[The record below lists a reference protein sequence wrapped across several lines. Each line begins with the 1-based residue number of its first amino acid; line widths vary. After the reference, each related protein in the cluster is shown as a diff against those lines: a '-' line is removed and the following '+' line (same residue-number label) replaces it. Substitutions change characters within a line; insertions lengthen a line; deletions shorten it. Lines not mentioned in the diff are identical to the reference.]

1 MPKRGLTIP
10 EEGAQVIR
18 ARLKTLSWSQEAF
31 AEEIMSVTSRT
42 LRNWLSGKTTID
54 EHSLENMLMHIGLG
68 VSDVFR
74 ENLPR
79 TYQEK
84 STMSLM
90 VSTFKK
96 LLLSGDVRR
105 AIEKYRK
112 YLKGLA
118 EHVSFH
124 RIPLKGPYLM
134 FDHDETYH
142 NHYAVVSLTVDP
154 SRESSTYVLSWRFLN
169 LVRVNLGEITVTTT
183 ETTVKP
189 FFQKYSHTVSRAD
202 VSQPALFGF
211 WLARDGSLFFVEG
224 KDGLAVDA
232 QITEFIT
239 EKEHD
244 ERQDEIAVFWRGTQ
258 L

>member
-1 MPKRGLTIP
+1 
-10 EEGAQVIR
+10 
-18 ARLKTLSWSQEAF
+18 
-31 AEEIMSVTSRT
+31 
-42 LRNWLSGKTTID
+42 
-54 EHSLENMLMHIGLG
+54 
-68 VSDVFR
+68 
-74 ENLPR
+74 
-79 TYQEK
+79 
-84 STMSLM
+84 MSLM